1 MNVYLLGSMSLIREY
16 PRWSS
21 LQEMPLVKL
30 QLRRHK
36 SNEEG
41 DYVTENSYADI
52 AVAGKLPTH
61 HYQDVPC
68 CGNCFK
74 VSR

>member
-1 MNVYLLGSMSLIREY
+1 MNHYLLGSMSLIREY

-41 DYVTENSYADI
+41 DYVTEDSYADI
-52 AVAGKLPTH
+52 AVAGKLPAH
-61 HYQDVPC
+61 YYQDVPC